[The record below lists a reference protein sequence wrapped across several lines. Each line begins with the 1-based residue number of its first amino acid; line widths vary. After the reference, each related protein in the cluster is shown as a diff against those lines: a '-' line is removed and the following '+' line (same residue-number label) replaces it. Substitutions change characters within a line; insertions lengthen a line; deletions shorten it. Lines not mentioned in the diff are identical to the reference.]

1 MNAWPS
7 ECEARRLYITDV
19 PLMAAPG
26 KVRAYIVFM
35 MQMDINIRG
44 DICDI
49 DYSLMIETANKN
61 TGYTQKNGAVS
72 LYSPLKP
79 YHSFVYTCIY
89 KLLERS

>member
-1 MNAWPS
+1 
-7 ECEARRLYITDV
+7 
-19 PLMAAPG
+19 MAALG

-49 DYSLMIETANKN
+49 DYSLMAETANKN
-61 TGYTQKNGAVS
+61 
-72 LYSPLKP
+72 
-79 YHSFVYTCIY
+79 IY